1 MNWLITGG
9 CGFIGS
15 RLIADLLVEGEHQV
29 RIVDDLS
36 VGKADSLPVGVT
48 VTELAASQIA
58 GAPVGLELLIA
69 DVTDMSAMRVAA
81 TGCDVIVH
89 LAANTGVGPSVED
102 PVSDCRVNVLGT
114 IAVLEAARANGVG
127 RFVFASSGA
136 PVGEVEPPIHEN
148 LPARPVSPYGAS
160 KLAGEG
166 YCSAYAHSFG
176 VDSVALRFGN
186 VYGPGSGHK
195 SSVVAKFIK
204 SSLAGETLEIYGD
217 GSQTR
222 DFIYLDDLIRA
233 LRLAASVEGIGGEVF
248 QIATNRETNLRELI
262 DALRIAFEARLLKLG
277 DVVFTEP
284 RRGDVMRNFSDTSKA
299 AERLGWQ
306 SKIAL
311 QEGLVATLDD
321 FLDERGSTST

>member
-1 MNWLITGG
+1 VNWLITGG